1 MTRKN
6 LVFLT
11 LIAAFSSTACS
22 SNPTLT
28 NSQLKSYL
36 QNSEVVVLPI
46 NKPIQLAERT
56 KGQAIGRMVVSS
68 VAGSVAGSTGSA
80 SNMQQMQ
87 TNMQI
92 GQSFG
97 QNLQQ
102 ALPDRYSVNAGQGL
116 DLTLAAKLAEFFST
130 HNNTGAKNQTLH
142 IGISPRLW
150 ELGYVSMLTSHDYA
164 LNYNIDMTIA
174 QKNGEKLS
182 TLKYVKC
189 EGSAPEKMPLDSWKA
204 NHYQKVDS
212 AAEVIINTCMSQ
224 FLSALELQQ

>member
-6 LVFLT
+6 FIFLT

-28 NSQLKSYL
+28 NSQLKTHL
-36 QNSEVVVLPI
+36 LNSEVVVLPI
-46 NKPIQLAERT
+46 NKPVQLAERT
-56 KGQAIGRMVVSS
+56 KAQAIGRMVVAS

-87 TNMQI
+87 ANMQI

-102 ALPDRYSVNAGQGL
+102 ALPDSYRVNAGQGL
-116 DLTLAAKLAEFFST
+116 DITLAAKLAEFFSAQ
-130 HNNTGAKNQTLH
+130 NNAGAKDQTLH

-150 ELGYVSMLTSHDYA
+150 ELGYVSMLTSQDYA
-164 LNYNIDMTIA
+164 LNYNIEMTLM
-174 QKNGEKLS
+174 QKNGEKFS
-182 TLKYVKC
+182 PLKYVKC
-189 EGSAPEKMPLDSWKA
+189 EGSASEKMPLDSWKA
-204 NHYQKVDS
+204 NQYEKVDT
-212 AAEVIINTCMSQ
+212 AAEVIIDTCMSQ
-224 FLSALELQQ
+224 FLSALELQ